1 MRISAYADHPH
12 EPHGSATAWP
22 SLINTDP
29 LPNEDVVYHGSTTEH
44 DPQADDDGGDDG
56 WGLVEV
62 QESEEN
68 NPWKDISSKIIL
80 KQEVY
85 K

>member
-1 MRISAYADHPH
+1 M
-12 EPHGSATAWP
+12 
-22 SLINTDP
+22 
-29 LPNEDVVYHGSTTEH
+29 PNEDVVYHGSTTEH

>member
-1 MRISAYADHPH
+1 MDDGAATEDDA
-12 EPHGSATAWP
+12 EP
-22 SLINTDP
+22 
-29 LPNEDVVYHGSTTEH
+29 
-44 DPQADDDGGDDG
+44 DDDGGDDG

>member
-1 MRISAYADHPH
+1 M
-12 EPHGSATAWP
+12 
-22 SLINTDP
+22 
-29 LPNEDVVYHGSTTEH
+29 PNEDVVYHGSTTEH

-56 WGLVEV
+56 RGLVEV